1 MHKINSFSDLQKK
14 YSGMYIAT
22 NKPRGDV
29 IVASK
34 SLATTFKKA
43 AEKGFKNPAVEYIEP
58 GGVIAIYAV
67 KISLRK

>member
-1 MHKINSFSDLQKK
+1 MSKIHSYSNLQKK

-22 NKPRGDV
+22 DKPRGTV

-43 AEKGFKNPAVEYIEP
+43 AEKGFRNPAVEYIEP
-58 GGVIAIYAV
+58 GGVIAIYAI